1 MRHMDFTEE
10 TLNKLE
16 RMSHLVSLKRL
27 MEGEKFNLKQKRRLI
42 KAGLVKIIH
51 NYNSPDDFVLTDE
64 GEILLSAPE
73 IEL

>member
-1 MRHMDFTEE
+1 MRQTDFTEE

-16 RMSHLVSLKRL
+16 QMSHLVSLKRL

-42 KAGLVKIIH
+42 KAGLAKIIH
-51 NYNSPDDFVLTDE
+51 NHNSPDDFVLTEE
-64 GEILLSAPE
+64 GKSLLSAPE